1 MKPLDPSTAAPRG
14 DVSVAIRDA
23 IGAALP
29 GSDVHVA
36 VGSPGHFTI
45 SVVAEEFRGKSRVA
59 SQRLV
64 YKAIAPLMQG
74 DRAPVHAVDQLET
87 KVP

>member
-1 MKPLDPSTAAPRG
+1 MKLPVSAAGAPG
-14 DVSVAIRDA
+14 VSAEIRDA
-23 IGAALP
+23 IAQTLP
-29 GSDVHVA
+29 GAEVRVSA
-36 VGSPGHFTI
+36 GSPGHFNI
-45 SVVAEEFRGKSRVA
+45 SVVAEEFRGKTRLA
-59 SQRLV
+59 CQRLV

>member
-1 MKPLDPSTAAPRG
+1 MNLPVSAPG
-14 DVSVAIRDA
+14 ASNISAEIRDA
-23 IGAALP
+23 IAQTLP
-29 GSDVHVA
+29 GADVRVSA
-36 VGSPGHFTI
+36 GSPGHFNI
-45 SVVAEEFRGKSRVA
+45 SVVAEEFRGKTRLA
-59 SQRLV
+59 CQRLV

>member
-1 MKPLDPSTAAPRG
+1 MKLPVSAPG
-14 DVSVAIRDA
+14 ASGISGEIRDA
-23 IGAALP
+23 IAHTLP
-29 GSDVHVA
+29 GAEVRVSA
-36 VGSPGHFTI
+36 GSPGHFII
-45 SVVAEEFRGKSRVA
+45 SVVAEEFRGKTRLA
-59 SQRLV
+59 CQRLV

>member
-1 MKPLDPSTAAPRG
+1 MNLPVNAPG
-14 DVSVAIRDA
+14 APNVSAELRDA
-23 IGAALP
+23 IAQTLP
-29 GSDVHVA
+29 GADVRVSA
-36 VGSPGHFTI
+36 GSPGHFHI
-45 SVVAEEFRGKSRVA
+45 SVVAEEFRGKTRLA
-59 SQRLV
+59 CQRLV

>member
-1 MKPLDPSTAAPRG
+1 MPPNITLELQN
-14 DVSVAIRDA
+14 AIA
-23 IGAALP
+23 QGLP
-29 GSDVHVA
+29 GADVRVSA
-36 VGSPGHFTI
+36 GSPGHFNI
-45 SVVAEEFRGKSRVA
+45 SVVAEEFRGKTRLA
-59 SQRLV
+59 CQRLV

>member
-1 MKPLDPSTAAPRG
+1 MKPPLSAPLG
-14 DVSVAIRDA
+14 DVSLAIRDA
-23 IGAALP
+23 ISEALP
-29 GSDVHVA
+29 GSNVHVTL
-36 VGSPGHFTI
+36 GSPGHFSI
-45 SVVAEEFRGKSRVA
+45 SVVAEEFRGKTRVA

-87 KVP
+87 KLP

>member
-1 MKPLDPSTAAPRG
+1 MNLP
-14 DVSVAIRDA
+14 VSSPGASSVSAQLRDA
-23 IGAALP
+23 IAQSLP
-29 GSDVHVA
+29 GAEVRVSA
-36 VGSPGHFTI
+36 GNPGHFNI
-45 SVVAEEFRGKSRVA
+45 SVVAEEFRGKTRLA
-59 SQRLV
+59 CQRLV

>member
-1 MKPLDPSTAAPRG
+1 MSAPG
-14 DVSVAIRDA
+14 TSNVSAEIRDA
-23 IGAALP
+23 IGQTLP
-29 GSDVHVA
+29 GAEVRVSA
-36 VGSPGHFTI
+36 GSPGHFNI
-45 SVVAEEFRGKSRVA
+45 SVVAEEFRGKTRLA
-59 SQRLV
+59 CQRLV